1 MYLEV
6 DPAEAEHR
14 IIVRDLTQPPKLEAQ
29 KSKFDDVKCT
39 AERVGIYVA
48 CNTAA
53 HLAFNGA
60 MGAAPALAA
69 LTALKTTAPASVAYG
84 LAMSAG
90 AGVCGLPA
98 APSILMSTALAP
110 AAVATCVS
118 LASPASAVARTAIF
132 AHAAAKNIPVGA
144 MWAAEWAAYAAVRD
158 RWDAAAGTP
167 GSEHNKAARFAVGA
181 ASITAVCAAIAPFRA
196 VPWIGAQVASKMIKS
211 KVCWYGSYEAMKA
224 TTAPRMKTS
233 SDVKSEADAARSERE
248 RRKNVGDAQRRAHAV
263 ARATARR
270 PTKLREIPRIK
281 RRAGATPGTPVVHL
295 IPARGFAF

>member
-158 RWDAAAGTP
+158 KWDASTRTP

-224 TTAPRMKTS
+224 ATAPRTKTS
-233 SDVKSEADAARSERE
+233 SDVKLEADAARSERE